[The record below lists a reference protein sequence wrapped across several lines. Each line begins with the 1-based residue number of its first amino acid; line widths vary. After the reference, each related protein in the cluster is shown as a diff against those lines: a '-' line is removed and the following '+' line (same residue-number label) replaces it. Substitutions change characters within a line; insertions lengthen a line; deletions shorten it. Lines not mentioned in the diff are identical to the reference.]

1 MSTSENVLTS
11 SDSAPQ
17 KAITRKGY
25 KGTPTGR
32 PPSDLYFQYQRRK
45 VREKWVVRLT
55 QAALLIAFLALW
67 EFAARSHLVN
77 PMLTSYPSAL
87 WPTFVELLHNSSTN
101 QQGNLVHH
109 TLVTL
114 AEVAGS
120 FSVSMILGIVVA
132 VVLWWSPFIY
142 RVLDPY
148 LVIANAMPKI
158 ALVPIFYI
166 WLGDTL
172 SIYGIAIAIAGFI
185 TTLMIY
191 SGFRETDPG
200 KIKLMRA
207 LGASKWQIFA
217 KLVLPSNVPIITAAL
232 KANIGL
238 VLVGVI
244 VGEFQSSRAGL
255 GYLIVYGS
263 QIFKM
268 DLVMTSIVILAIIS
282 TAMYALVLGFE
293 AYILKSRHASA
304 QH

>member
-1 MSTSENVLTS
+1 MSANEGISRVSEHGH
-11 SDSAPQ
+11 APLLV
-17 KAITRKGY
+17 RKGI
-25 KGTPTGR
+25 KGLATGQ
-32 PPSDLYFQYQRRK
+32 PPSDLFVRYQRRK
-45 VREKWVVRLT
+45 KLDKWLVRAS
-55 QAALLIAFLALW
+55 QAALLIIFLVAW
-67 EFAARSHLVN
+67 EVMARTHLVN

-87 WPTFVELLHNSSTN
+87 WPTFLQLLHSSSLA

-109 TLVTL
+109 TLITL
-114 AEVAGS
+114 EEVAGS
-120 FSVSMILGIVVA
+120 FIVSMALGILVA
-132 VVLWWSPFIY
+132 VMLWWSSFLY

-148 LVIANAMPKI
+148 LVVANAMPKI

-191 SGFRETDPG
+191 AGFRQTDPG

-207 LGASKWQIFA
+207 LGANKWQVFI
-217 KLVLPSNVPIITAAL
+217 KLVLPCNVPTITSAL

-268 DLVMTSIVILAIIS
+268 NLVMTAIMVLAAIS
-282 TAMYALVLGFE
+282 TVMYLLVLALE
-293 AYILKSRHASA
+293 VMVLRRRRQSA
-304 QH
+304 GR

>member
-1 MSTSENVLTS
+1 MSTSNDALSVGEATLPAT
-11 SDSAPQ
+11 
-17 KAITRKGY
+17 ITRKGY
-25 KGTPTGR
+25 KGSPTGR
-32 PPSDLYFQYQRRK
+32 MPSDLYFQYQRHK
-45 VREKWVVRLT
+45 TREKWLVRLT
-55 QAALLIAFLALW
+55 QIAILVVFLGAW
-67 EFAARSHLVN
+67 EIAARTHLVN

-87 WPTFVELLHNSSTN
+87 WPTFVDLLHTSSVN

-114 AEVAGS
+114 MEVAGS
-120 FSVSMILGIVVA
+120 FSISMVLGIAVA
-132 VVLWWSPFIY
+132 VVLWWSPFVY

-148 LVIANAMPKI
+148 LVVANAMPKI

-166 WLGDTL
+166 WLGDSL

-191 SGFRETDPG
+191 AGFRETDPG
-200 KIKLMRA
+200 KVKLMRA
-207 LGASKWQIFA
+207 LGASKWQIFT
-217 KLVLPSNVPIITAAL
+217 KLVLPANVPIIMGAL

-263 QIFKM
+263 QIFQM
-268 DLVMTSIVILAIIS
+268 NLVMTSIMILAIIS
-282 TAMYALVLGFE
+282 TVMYALVFWLE
-293 AYILKSRHASA
+293 AYVLKSRRPAAH
-304 QH
+304 H

>member
-1 MSTSENVLTS
+1 MSS
-11 SDSAPQ
+11 SDEHRRTGEVALITP
-17 KAITRKGY
+17 ITRKGY
-25 KGTPTGR
+25 KGQPVGR
-32 PPSDLYFQYQRRK
+32 APSDLFFQYQRRK
-45 VREKWVVRLT
+45 AREKWMVRLS
-55 QAALLIAFLALW
+55 QVALLVLFLGAW
-67 EFAARSHLVN
+67 EIAARTQLVN

-87 WPTFVELLHNSSTN
+87 WPTFIELMHTSSVN

-114 AEVAGS
+114 SEVAAS
-120 FSVSMILGIVVA
+120 FSISMVLGIAVA
-132 VVLWWSPFIY
+132 VVLWWSPFLY

-148 LVIANAMPKI
+148 LVVANAMPKI

-191 SGFRETDPG
+191 AGFRETDAG
-200 KIKLMRA
+200 KVKLMRA
-207 LGASKWQIFA
+207 LGASKWQVFRM
-217 KLVLPSNVPIITAAL
+217 LVLPANVPIITGAL

-263 QIFKM
+263 QIFQM
-268 DLVMTSIVILAIIS
+268 DLVMTSIMILALIS
-282 TAMYALVLGFE
+282 TVMYALVFSLE
-293 AYILKSRHASA
+293 AHILKRRHSPS

>member
-1 MSTSENVLTS
+1 MSTTEGAATMSPAL
-11 SDSAPQ
+11 A
-17 KAITRKGY
+17 RKGV
-25 KGTPTGR
+25 KGMPTS
-32 PPSDLYFQYQRRK
+32 PPSELFLRYQRAK
-45 VREKWVVRLT
+45 KIDKWLVRGC
-55 QAALLIAFLALW
+55 QAGLLVLFLVAW
-67 EFAARSHLVN
+67 EVMARTHLVN

-87 WPTFVELLHNSSTN
+87 WPTFVQLMQSSN
-101 QQGNLVHH
+101 IAQQGNLIDH

-114 AEVAGS
+114 GEVAGS
-120 FSVSMILGIVVA
+120 FVVSMALGIFVA
-132 VVLWWSPFIY
+132 VALWWSPFLY

-148 LVIANAMPKI
+148 LVVANAMPKI

-191 SGFRETDPG
+191 AGFRETDPA
-200 KIKLMRA
+200 KIKLLRS
-207 LGASKWQIFA
+207 LGASQWQVFT
-217 KLVLPSNVPIITAAL
+217 KLVLPGNVPIITSAL

-268 DLVMTSIVILAIIS
+268 NLVMTAIMVLALIS
-282 TAMYALVLGFE
+282 TVMYGLVLSLE
-293 AYILKSRHASA
+293 AAILRRRRATRK
-304 QH
+304 